1 MKLES
6 KDVELSNLASITG
19 WEAFEP
25 GEQDDITKNKKLMKH
40 LRDRRS
46 GGERIS
52 LPKIKRQLSLP

>member
-52 LPKIKRQLSLP
+52 RQRSKDS